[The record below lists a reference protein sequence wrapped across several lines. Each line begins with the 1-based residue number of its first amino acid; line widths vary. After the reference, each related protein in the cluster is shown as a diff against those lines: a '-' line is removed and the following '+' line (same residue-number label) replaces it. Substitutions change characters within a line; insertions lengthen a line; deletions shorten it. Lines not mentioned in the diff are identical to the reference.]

1 MNIAEKIKSARTAK
15 GLTQKDLGTALCVSD
30 KAVSKWERGVAMP
43 DIATIPKLCEVLS
56 IDTGE
61 LFGEEKQ
68 PKPFHSN
75 PLPRKRKNLLP
86 VLLPIMAV
94 VLVIIIGAV
103 SWNLLGINTYK
114 VLTSSMSPAIKRG
127 QTVVVMPAPVEQ
139 IKVGDIITYS
149 PENNMTITHRVVE
162 KVDGQE
168 IWFITK
174 GDNNPH
180 PDERKANKKSLVGKV
195 IFVF

>member
-1 MNIAEKIKSARTAK
+1 MEK

-43 DIATIPKLCEVLS
+43 DIGLIPKLCKVLS
-56 IDTGE
+56 IDAGE

-68 PKPFHSN
+68 TKPFHSN
-75 PLPRKRKNLLP
+75 PTPPRKRKNLLP
-86 VLLPIMAV
+86 VLLPIISV

-103 SWNLLGINTYK
+103 SWNLLGIKTYK
-114 VLTSSMSPAIKRG
+114 VLTTSMSPAIKRG
-127 QTVVVMPAPVEQ
+127 QTIVVMPAPVEQ
-139 IKVGDIITYS
+139 IKVGDIIAYS
-149 PENNMTITHRVVE
+149 PENNMTVTHRVIE
-162 KVDGQE
+162 KVEDRE
-168 IWFITK
+168 IWLITK

-180 PDERKANKKSLVGKV
+180 PDERKANEQSLIGKV